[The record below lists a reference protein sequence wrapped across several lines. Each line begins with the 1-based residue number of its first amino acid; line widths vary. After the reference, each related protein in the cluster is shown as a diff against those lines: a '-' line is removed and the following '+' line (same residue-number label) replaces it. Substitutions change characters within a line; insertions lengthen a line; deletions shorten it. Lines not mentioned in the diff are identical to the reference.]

1 MRYILIIL
9 VFLSVGA
16 NAQMVIKAHANYRPY
31 ASPAANLLLDDY
43 PNAAAAYSLRKLDK
57 DYAGNCIRV
66 RRSNDNAESDI
77 GFTSSGD
84 LDTATLKTFVGA
96 NNGLVV
102 RWYDQSGSARD
113 ASQSTAANQP
123 RIVNAGVVERQN
135 NKVAVVYDGSND
147 VMTVSSFNN
156 NALSLYIVFSRA
168 TGAQLGTTILRKGLT
183 TNVSLEFGLRNN
195 ITTNV
200 LEGFAS
206 TGAATVLSSTSP
218 NALGGNQIRLGILI
232 FDNSNVKVG
241 LDNNALVSSALSGNL
256 FQGTAPLI
264 IGGLSD
270 DAGTTFVGS
279 WEGRISE
286 LIIYGTD
293 KTSDNT
299 NIKTNI
305 NTHYGIY

>member
-16 NAQMVIKAHANYRPY
+16 NAQMVIKAHANYRPLSVNIF
-31 ASPAANLLLDDY
+31 AQTSNT
-43 PNAAAAYSLRKLDK
+43 YSLRKVISS
-57 DYAGNCIRV
+57 YTGSAIRV
-66 RRSNDNAESDI
+66 RKDTTGQPEQDI
-77 GFTSSGD
+77 GFLGSGE
-84 LDTATLKTFVGA
+84 LDTVSLKSFLNARSGFAVTWYSQNNNQNATQA
-96 NNGLVV
+96 
-102 RWYDQSGSARD
+102 
-113 ASQSTAANQP
+113 TAATQP
-123 RIVNAGVVERQN
+123 RIALNGVIDRLGGKPTLVF
-135 NKVAVVYDGSND
+135 DGSND

-156 NALSLYIVFSRA
+156 NSLSLYIVFSRA
-168 TGAQLGTTILRKGLT
+168 TGAQLNSTILRKGLT

-206 TGAATVLSSTSP
+206 TGAATVLSNTSP

-256 FQGTAPLI
+256 FQGTTPLI

-293 KTSDNT
+293 KTSDNES
-299 NIKTNI
+299 IKTDIDNFYNI
-305 NTHYGIY
+305 Y